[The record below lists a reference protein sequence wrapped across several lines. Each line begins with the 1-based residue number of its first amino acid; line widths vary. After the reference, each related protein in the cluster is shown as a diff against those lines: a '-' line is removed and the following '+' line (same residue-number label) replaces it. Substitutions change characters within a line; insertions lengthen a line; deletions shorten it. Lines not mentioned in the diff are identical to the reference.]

1 MIKLSDK
8 FTYKKLLRFTL
19 PSIAMMIFT
28 SIYSV
33 VDGFFISNFTGVTS
47 FAAVNLVIPII
58 MVLSSIGFM
67 FGAGGS
73 AYVARQMGEGNT
85 QQAKKSF
92 SLIVSTSACV
102 GVFLSVLGIFLIEPI
117 AKLLGAQGELLS
129 EAVLYGR
136 SCMAFL
142 PAFMLQVQFQSFM
155 VTAERPQMGLI
166 VTAAAG
172 VTNMI
177 FDALLVAVLNLGVA
191 GAAVATGAS
200 QLVGGLIPL
209 IYFLRPNKSS
219 LRLVKPAFNFR
230 IIAKVCVNGSS
241 EFMSNVS
248 MSVVSMLYNVQLLKY
263 AQQNGV
269 AAYGTLMY
277 VGMIFAAVFMGF
289 SIGSAPVISYHY
301 GAQNKEELKNLRKK
315 GFRIIAVFAVAMFAV
330 SELLAPVLSQIF
342 VGYDQE
348 LLTLTREAFVIY
360 SFSFLFMGFAIFSS
374 GFFTAL
380 NDGLTSALISFLRTM
395 VFQIASVIILPLIL
409 GVTGI
414 WLSIVVAE
422 VMAVTIS
429 AVMLI
434 LKRKKYGY

>member
-33 VDGFFISNFTGVTS
+33 VDGYFISNYTGVTS

-67 FGAGGS
+67 FGTGGS
-73 AYVARQMGEGNT
+73 ALVARMMGEGNAH
-85 QQAKKSF
+85 QANQTF
-92 SLIVSTSACV
+92 SLIILASALISV
-102 GVFLSVLGIFLIEPI
+102 LLSVLGIFLIEPV
-117 AKLLGAQGELLS
+117 ARALGAEGELLS

-136 SCMAFL
+136 ICML
-142 PAFMLQVQFQSFM
+142 SIPAFMLQVEFQSFM
-155 VTAERPQMGLI
+155 VTAEKPQMGLM
-166 VTAAAG
+166 VTAVAG

-177 FDALLVAVLNLGVA
+177 LDAVLVASLNLGVV
-191 GAAVATGAS
+191 GAAVATGTS
-200 QLVGGLIPL
+200 QLVGGIIPL
-209 IYFLRPNKSS
+209 IYFIRPNKSA
-219 LRLVKPAFNFR
+219 LRLVRPVFR
-230 IIAKVCVNGSS
+230 PKAIGKVCVNGSS

-263 AQQNGV
+263 AQENGV

-301 GAQNKEELKNLRKK
+301 GAQNTSELKSLRKK
-315 GFRIIAVFAVAMFAV
+315 SFRIIGVFAIAMFAV
-330 SELLAPVLSQIF
+330 SELSAPVLSQIF
-342 VGYDQE
+342 VGYDAE
-348 LLTLTREAFVIY
+348 LLELTREAFRIY
-360 SFSFLFMGFAIFSS
+360 SLSFLFMGFAIFTS

-395 VFQIASVIILPLIL
+395 VFQIASVLVLPMIF
-409 GVTGI
+409 GVLGI

-422 VMAVTIS
+422 VMAVAIS
-429 AVMLI
+429 AVMLLI
-434 LKRKKYGY
+434 KRKKYGY

>member
-19 PSIAMMIFT
+19 PSIAMMFFT

-92 SLIVSTSACV
+92 SLIVSTSTCV

-136 SCMAFL
+136 LCMAFL

-177 FDALLVAVLNLGVA
+177 LDALLVAVFNLGVA

-230 IIAKVCVNGSS
+230 IIAKVCANGSS